1 MLRAKKRTQPVINT
15 NALPDIIFM
24 LLFFFMVVTV
34 MRKDPML
41 LKIKIPTASE
51 SSKLENRSLV
61 NHIYIGTPL
70 NPQQTTKN
78 AIQIQDAFV
87 SENNLQ
93 QAIKTVI
100 ANQAARTETFLSTA
114 LKVDENVK
122 MGVVNDV
129 KMALR
134 KEGQLKLSYLAARPL
149 SVQ

>member
-1 MLRAKKRTQPVINT
+1 MLRTKKRIQPVINT

-34 MRKDPML
+34 MRKNPML

-61 NHIYIGTPL
+61 NHIYIGPPL
-70 NPQQTTKN
+70 NPQHTVKN

-93 QAIKTVI
+93 QAIRKVI
-100 ANQAARTETFLSTA
+100 ANKAARTEVFLSTA
-114 LKVDENVK
+114 LKVDENVE
-122 MGVVNDV
+122 MGIVNDV

-134 KEGQLKLSYLAARPL
+134 KEGQLQLSYLATRPL
-149 SVQ
+149 LAE